1 MTRFND
7 KTRMGGTGN
16 VFRTTCWVDVR
27 KLKASNE
34 VQKKIIVNNL
44 VVKYWKPVYC
54 YLRHKGYANE
64 KAKDLTQGF
73 FYDVILGQDL
83 IEKADQSKG
92 RFRTFLLTALSRYAL
107 NETRNE
113 NAQKRKPKEGF
124 VHLDQLETYDLPEI
138 STQGTADDIFNY
150 TWASNLLDEVVS
162 QIEDEY
168 RGSGKEKH
176 WKVFEE
182 KVINP
187 IFNNTPPPPLAEIC
201 KKHHIRSESN
211 ASNMLVTVKRRFRV
225 ILQRHL
231 QHFANSETG
240 AVDEFND
247 LLKILSKSCA
257 R

>member
-7 KTRMGGTGN
+7 KTTMGGTEN
-16 VFRTTCWVDVR
+16 VFRTTCWIDVR

-34 VQKKIIVNNL
+34 VQRKIIISNL
-44 VVKYWKPVYC
+44 LVKYWKPVYC
-54 YLRHKGYANE
+54 YLRRKGYGNE

-83 IEKADQSKG
+83 IQKADQSKG

-107 NETRNE
+107 NENRNE

-124 VHLDQLETYDLPEI
+124 VSLDQLETYDLPEI
-138 STQGTADDIFNY
+138 STKGTADDIFNY
-150 TWASNLLDEVVS
+150 TWASTLLDEVISKV
-162 QIEDEY
+162 EDEY
-168 RGSGKEKH
+168 CGSDKEIH

-187 IFNNTPPPPLAEIC
+187 IFNNAPPPPLAEIC
-201 KKHHIRSESN
+201 NKYNIRSESN
-211 ASNMLVTVKRRFRV
+211 VSNMLVTVKRRFRTV
-225 ILQRHL
+225 LKRHL
-231 QHFANSETG
+231 QHFASSETA